1 MRFKMQPFRCMI
13 WTCLLLK
20 ESPAV
25 LSLRKNVKNTV
36 IRMHD
41 NQVSHHISSIMG
53 ETSSVKPTT
62 TLQPNTRPKASNDR
76 KQTRVV
82 GDHEPSAETEL
93 RDWLQPLTEGLTWGS
108 SSSTDVF
115 PPDVGIPP
123 LAHLPSARPSEKPLS
138 NKSGGNQHLFF
149 SFFTKTRIAK
159 SADARKVQERH
170 AEEILTIGR
179 TEFRLLRNVVIWL
192 QQTTKF
198 SIIDIASQI
207 CSGRARPGDAMDSK
221 LSIQDQMSS
230 RDVEK
235 SQKNLKSRRKP
246 KIH

>member
-1 MRFKMQPFRCMI
+1 MR
-13 WTCLLLK
+13 
-20 ESPAV
+20 
-25 LSLRKNVKNTV
+25 
-36 IRMHD
+36 
-41 NQVSHHISSIMG
+41 
-53 ETSSVKPTT
+53 
-62 TLQPNTRPKASNDR
+62 
-76 KQTRVV
+76 
-82 GDHEPSAETEL
+82 
-93 RDWLQPLTEGLTWGS
+93 
-108 SSSTDVF
+108 
-115 PPDVGIPP
+115 IPP
-123 LAHLPSARPSEKPLS
+123 LAHPPSARPSEKPLS

-179 TEFRLLRNVVIWL
+179 TELRFLRNVVIRL

-198 SIIDIASQI
+198 SINDIASQI

-235 SQKNLKSRRKP
+235 SQEKSYVQKNTQDPLKLFLFSGIYEGLRRAELES
-246 KIH
+246 